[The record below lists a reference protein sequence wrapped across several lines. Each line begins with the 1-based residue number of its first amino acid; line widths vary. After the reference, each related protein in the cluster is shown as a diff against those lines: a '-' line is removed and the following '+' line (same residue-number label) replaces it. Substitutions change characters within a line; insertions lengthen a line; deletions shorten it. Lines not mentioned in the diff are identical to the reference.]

1 MKSYIVIGITLVLTV
16 AAVIGCGGGGGGGSA
31 ATETS
36 AYTVYTN
43 PTDGLLF
50 SETTSG
56 GTSVT
61 YHGTK
66 DAEGNPL
73 SLTSI
78 AVQDPTVDGEFVY
91 TFNEENK
98 LGRIDAPE
106 GVVFEFEQD
115 TETSAVVKIYGE
127 SGELQFSFPIPFA
140 YSGSAGLP
148 QADSTEKPLS
158 VRDTESIFNLYV
170 TKCDKP
176 VKDANIRMTI
186 TPAIGTS
193 QPVGENRGEGW
204 YVFNVPK
211 SSENQ
216 PSEAY
221 LKKCEKIA
229 TKVDG
234 ACKYWPSLKAVLKSE
249 NPCNDLDAAFELA
262 KQGIEF
268 NYTVLKPNPE
278 KLEKRLAKAMETFE
292 AVKTYCQPALIA
304 LLPKICES
312 DNKALAFSQI
322 CKEKHFK
329 FLEPQPQVTYTYA
342 FSIST
347 PGSASM
353 TTAPNEFDPDSA
365 YTMEMEIPREI
376 TCEKIYTVPENPK
389 VTDIYMAKASM
400 LCPNPLDGTDVTL
413 SVSGS
418 DGHTDSVTE
427 NIKADTEIELDVP
440 AVAEENIEKDIT
452 DVIIVEAE
460 GKKWSEPVT
469 SSPGLHNAAATA
481 EEESKT
487 WIKVIKKEAGAVS
500 DEKIA
505 SVYIIARDL
514 DATYYTSYSDSNG
527 STTHSA
533 SFPIEAD
540 ATVSSSGTTV
550 TESHN
555 VVWTDGNHYVGSK
568 QLTFDAAFENVTG
581 FSANAS
587 IDSDLSW
594 SMQWSLSG
602 SGNIPTDSTA
612 YSSSGRNLSRSLS
625 GSGNIPLISSGDTY
639 KEYKVSGTSTC
650 SHISS
655 MSYFRDYGSWTE
667 TLVGSWSCSEESS
680 LTITVN
686 LEN

>member
-1 MKSYIVIGITLVLTV
+1 MIK
-16 AAVIGCGGGGGGGSA
+16 
-31 ATETS
+31 
-36 AYTVYTN
+36 
-43 PTDGLLF
+43 
-50 SETTSG
+50 
-56 GTSVT
+56 
-61 YHGTK
+61 K
-66 DAEGNPL
+66 
-73 SLTSI
+73 
-78 AVQDPTVDGEFVY
+78 
-91 TFNEENK
+91 K
-98 LGRIDAPE
+98 RAP
-106 GVVFEFEQD
+106 
-115 TETSAVVKIYGE
+115 
-127 SGELQFSFPIPFA
+127 
-140 YSGSAGLP
+140 
-148 QADSTEKPLS
+148 
-158 VRDTESIFNLYV
+158 
-170 TKCDKP
+170 
-176 VKDANIRMTI
+176 
-186 TPAIGTS
+186 
-193 QPVGENRGEGW
+193 
-204 YVFNVPK
+204 
-211 SSENQ
+211 
-216 PSEAY
+216 
-221 LKKCEKIA
+221 
-229 TKVDG
+229 
-234 ACKYWPSLKAVLKSE
+234 
-249 NPCNDLDAAFELA
+249 
-262 KQGIEF
+262 
-268 NYTVLKPNPE
+268 
-278 KLEKRLAKAMETFE
+278 
-292 AVKTYCQPALIA
+292 KT
-304 LLPKICES
+304 
-312 DNKALAFSQI
+312 
-322 CKEKHFK
+322 
-329 FLEPQPQVTYTYA
+329 
-342 FSIST
+342 
-347 PGSASM
+347 
-353 TTAPNEFDPDSA
+353 
-365 YTMEMEIPREI
+365 
-376 TCEKIYTVPENPK
+376 
-389 VTDIYMAKASM
+389 IYMAKASM

-602 SGNIPTDSTA
+602 SGNIP
-612 YSSSGRNLSRSLS
+612 
-625 GSGNIPLISSGDTY
+625 LISSGDTY